1 MVFAKDAEISVNAPL
16 AFAFLC
22 GILCD
27 FAVNHSHIEIKI
39 EVYDKN
45 WIYQSRLSQEPRGQR
60 SNDGAAQA
68 KGL

>member
-27 FAVNHSHIEIKI
+27 
-39 EVYDKN
+39 
-45 WIYQSRLSQEPRGQR
+45 LCG
-60 SNDGAAQA
+60 
-68 KGL
+68 